1 MKVYSVC
8 PYWQHLTVSLE
19 LTCKTNPIQTKK
31 IANCLGFLQIL
42 RINIKLVFKMFSW
55 YSIGSV
61 QLVFKMFEAHLHDR
75 LEGNGHYYL
84 ENSAHQTV

>member
-8 PYWQHLTVSLE
+8 PYWQHLPVSLG

-31 IANCLGFLQIL
+31 IANCLGFLQVL
-42 RINIKLVFKMFSW
+42 RINMKAA
-55 YSIGSV
+55 V
-61 QLVFKMFEAHLHDR
+61 QLVFKMFEAHLHNP

-84 ENSAHQTV
+84 GNSAHQTV